1 MQYKLY
7 IGQYTIINLEYMV
20 LIRILMHVDETLLFL
35 QSDRFCFTLRSPW
48 ICQRIEQTAK
58 FKQIDQSKTAPPG
71 RDHDERIRGDTIRPG
86 GRNIRRMAF
95 CVVEIDP
102 IFTPCIA
109 IRQDVEFLATD
120 RVIRMRHEETS

>member
-7 IGQYTIINLEYMV
+7 IGQCATINLEYMV
-20 LIRILMHVDETLLFL
+20 PIRIPVHVDETLLFL

-71 RDHDERIRGDTIRPG
+71 RDHNERIRGDTIRPG
-86 GRNIRRMAF
+86 GRNIRRVAF

-102 IFTPCIA
+102 IFTPGIA
-109 IRQDVEFLATD
+109 IRQDFELLPTK
-120 RVIRMRHEETS
+120 RVIRMCHDETS

>member
-7 IGQYTIINLEYMV
+7 IDQYAIINLEYRV
-20 LIRILMHVDETLLFL
+20 LICILVHVYETLLSL
-35 QSDRFCFTLRSPW
+35 QSDRFCFTLLSPR

-58 FKQIDQSKTAPPG
+58 FKQIDQSKTAPPT

-86 GRNIRRMAF
+86 GRNIRRVAF

-102 IFTPCIA
+102 IFTPGIA
-109 IRQDVEFLATD
+109 IRQDFELLPTK
-120 RVIRMRHEETS
+120 RVIRMCHDETS